1 MKDIINF
8 EISEFL
14 VAFIIILAFF
24 LFTLMKLL
32 KKYFIERKLSSKYQ
46 QYYYLLEIIV
56 WIMFIIWS
64 LKTILEDSIYYTIIV
79 VTIFLS
85 IAVWVT
91 WFIVRDFVAG
101 LVFKFNDDYKKG
113 QLLEVNNVKGF
124 IGKINYL
131 NIDLISNEGEVIKIP
146 YSKIQANIHKKS
158 VLDKNI
164 IRHNF
169 QFQFPLTVSFDK
181 IKDEIIYEILLT
193 PGIDLN
199 KDPIIKLDGR
209 KENYQIIGVTIFL
222 LSESVIDLISQKIK
236 EIAKNSI

>member
-1 MKDIINF
+1 MNDIINF

-14 VAFIIILAFF
+14 VAFIILLAFF
-24 LFTLMKLL
+24 LFTMMKLL
-32 KKYFIERKLSSKYQ
+32 KKYFIERKLSPKYQ

-56 WIMFIIWS
+56 WIMFIIWAF
-64 LKTILEDSIYYTIIV
+64 KTILEDSIYYTIIV

-113 QLLEVNNVKGF
+113 QLLEVNNFKGF
-124 IGKINYL
+124 IERINYL

-146 YSKIQANIHKKS
+146 YSKIQTNIHKKS
-158 VLDKNI
+158 VLDKNT

-169 QFQFPLTVSFDK
+169 QLQFPLSVSFDN
-181 IKDEIIYEILLT
+181 IKEEIINEILLT
-193 PGIDLN
+193 PGIDLS
-199 KDPIIKLDGR
+199 KEPIVKLDER
-209 KENYQIIGVTIFL
+209 KEKYQIIGATVFV
-222 LSESVIDLISQKIK
+222 LSESAIDLILHKMKKIESRK
-236 EIAKNSI
+236 